1 MLKPLQQSVKLKVL
15 LLLCVWTLILTAYL
29 TKPVRANDVA
39 GDFSNNYQDST
50 VDSNNLSETIN
61 NNYNA
66 TGAGEAAPVMSSI
79 APTVMGGGGND
90 SCLMPTSR
98 GIQLSLLGMSSGSM
112 EQDESCNRRK
122 NSRLLGTPQQ
132 IGGLGLQVSAISV
145 LCNDP
150 DVFKAM
156 ILASTPCPIMD
167 VVTGKLLMGR
177 DAVAMYRRNPTAFIV
192 GYEGNKT
199 YWDALLRIGEDLT
212 DEINETKVATNGG
225 DTRTLSERFRS
236 TRRRVQPDGPAE
248 DNGVEG
254 DNRPDQQPSTSIG
267 STR

>member
-1 MLKPLQQSVKLKVL
+1 MRKLL
-15 LLLCVWTLILTAYL
+15 LLLCVWILVSVVYFTNPA
-29 TKPVRANDVA
+29 RANDVA

-50 VDSNNLSETIN
+50 VDSNNLSETVN

-98 GIQLSLLGMSSGSM
+98 GIQLSLLGMSAGSM
-112 EQDESCNRRK
+112 EQDEYCNRRK

-167 VVTGKLLMGR
+167 VVTGTLLMGK
-177 DAVAMYRRNPTAFIV
+177 DAVSKYRTNPEAFIV
-192 GYEGNKT
+192 GYKGNET
-199 YWDALLRIGEDLT
+199 YWNDLLRIGEDIT
-212 DEINETKVATNGG
+212 DEITKAETVTGSGN
-225 DTRTLSERFRS
+225 RLSISERFRS
-236 TRRRVQPDGPAE
+236 TRRRVQPDGPTE

-254 DNRPDQQPSTSIG
+254 DNRPDQ
-267 STR
+267 